1 MKPETDTL
9 TIYLVSFYY
18 ANLMLAVNEMGP
30 VNEIQML
37 VCSILLIIKGIVFL
51 LLFGEIATII

>member
-1 MKPETDTL
+1 
-9 TIYLVSFYY
+9 
-18 ANLMLAVNEMGP
+18 MLAVNEMGP